1 MPSIY
6 PFIIP
11 LQVYATKDGKELTG
25 RSAYRQYRKVHQKTS
40 YIIDDFGVHF
50 MSLNAFEYTCCWLQ
64 ESGAGVRKSKKKTS
78 AKKKKG

>member
-50 MSLNAFEYTCCWLQ
+50 MSLNAFEYTCWLQ